1 MSLRSIRLY
10 PDPVLRVDC
19 IPVEAFDDALRE
31 LVTDMAETMYA
42 APGIGLAAPQ
52 VGVELQVAVVD
63 VSGSQETKEL
73 HVLVNPEVVREAGEW
88 VEVEGC
94 LSIPEIS
101 EKVVRPMEIV
111 VRYQDLD
118 GRTQEL
124 EAEEWLARAVCHEID
139 HLHGILFP
147 DRLRGLRRQRVQRQ
161 LRRVLRD
168 KENAGWQE
176 GFSR

>member
-1 MSLRSIRLY
+1 MALRSVRIY

-19 IPVEAFDDALRE
+19 APVEEFDDALRA
-31 LVTDMAETMYA
+31 LVGDMADTMYA

-52 VGVELQVAVVD
+52 VGVEAQVAVVD
-63 VSGSQETKEL
+63 VSGSQEPSAL
-73 HVLVNPEVVREAGEW
+73 NVLINPEIVSQAGEW
-88 VEVEGC
+88 LESEGC

-111 VRYQDLD
+111 VRYRDLD
-118 GRTQEL
+118 GRPQEL

-161 LRRVLRD
+161 LRRLLRE
-168 KENAGWQE
+168 KERAE
-176 GFSR
+176 